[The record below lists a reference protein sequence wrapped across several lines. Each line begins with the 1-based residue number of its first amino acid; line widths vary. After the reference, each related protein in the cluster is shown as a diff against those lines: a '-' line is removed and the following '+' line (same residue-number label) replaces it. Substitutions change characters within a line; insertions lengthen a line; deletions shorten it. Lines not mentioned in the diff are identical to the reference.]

1 MIRRSDNRYFGISR
15 PFLLLLVVFVT
26 TILLLSAC
34 ASEPDPA
41 SENNDFA
48 YELSKPDKVFEL
60 PVVLDEISG
69 LAYDDVTN
77 RLIAVQDELG
87 FLFFINPDNGSVIG
101 RIKFGK
107 PGDYEGITLVND
119 TVFVVRS
126 DGRIFCVA
134 NYDKASLS
142 TTSYKTP
149 LSAKND
155 VEGLAYN
162 ATKRTLLL
170 LNKRDPSLKKKNQ
183 FKGKRAVY
191 EFDLRSKTLADE
203 PVLLIDTEQVKST
216 IESDYFTKLAI
227 RLGRFLGLYDESSGF
242 MPSAIAIH
250 PHTKDFYILA
260 HIGKLLVV
268 YDSVYQL
275 KYIKQLDPAL
285 FRQPEG
291 IAFSKNA
298 DLFIA
303 NEARGGMAK
312 LLRFNNA
319 SVHKPENENIK

>member
-1 MIRRSDNRYFGISR
+1 MIRLNNYKYFCFSR
-15 PFLLLLVVFVT
+15 PFLLLLAVLIP

-34 ASEPDPA
+34 ATESTTA

-48 YELSKPDKVFEL
+48 YDLSKPDKVFEL

-69 LAYDDVTN
+69 LAYDDVN
-77 RLIAVQDELG
+77 DRLIAVQDELG
-87 FLFFINPDNGSVIG
+87 FLFFINPDNGSVIE

-107 PGDYEGITLVND
+107 PGDYEGITWVND

-134 NYDKASLS
+134 NYDKASPS

-155 VEGLAYN
+155 VEGLAYD
-162 ATKRTLLL
+162 ATRRKLLL

-183 FKGKRAVY
+183 FIGKRAVY
-191 EFDLRSKTLADE
+191 EFDLGSKTLADE
-203 PVLLIDTEQVKST
+203 PALLIDIEQLKSA
-216 IESDYFTKLAI
+216 IEKNYFSKLAI
-227 RLGRFLGLYDESSGF
+227 RIGRFLSLYDESSDF

-268 YDSVYQL
+268 YDSVCQL

-285 FRQPEG
+285 FGQPEG
-291 IAFSKNA
+291 IAFSGDA

-312 LLRFNNA
+312 LLRFNSA
-319 SVHKPENENIK
+319 SVHKPENENNR